1 MVKDWKI
8 VNFKLSEQMSKRNN
22 QHVTSVGQ
30 KKSESLTIT
39 HNLPNTGWGALSTE
53 LLKNLMESKALY

>member
-1 MVKDWKI
+1 
-8 VNFKLSEQMSKRNN
+8 MSKRNN